1 MPGAPGPKGSERN
14 SFLVFTDL
22 WLLLQKQ
29 VIRAKVELL
38 FTFPMKICQILN
50 KQQKTKTFFKD
61 LRVLLFTGQDKSK
74 MLFKIKIHSKTAMK
88 AILH

>member
-1 MPGAPGPKGSERN
+1 MLGVRGLKEYERN

-38 FTFPMKICQILN
+38 FKFPTKICQILS
-50 KQQKTKTFFKD
+50 KLQKTKTYFKG

-74 MLFKIKIHSKTAMK
+74 TLFKIKIHSKTAMK